1 MSVIR
6 KIEITNFRCLKSFE
20 WDPLPGINE
29 LIGPGDSGKS
39 TILDAIDY
47 CLGAR
52 RNLQLADTDFNCL
65 DVSQPINITITLGK
79 LNDALMSIEAY
90 GPYLRGFNA
99 ATGEIAEEP
108 DTSLETV
115 LTLQMVVAADRATV
129 DPDFRTRGSTGINPK
144 SGMAG
149 QIEDRAHA
157 ARCAF
162 GT

>member
-6 KIEITNFRCLKSFE
+6 KIGITNFRCLKSFE
-20 WDPLPGINE
+20 WDPLPGING

-79 LNDALMSIEAY
+79 LNDALMGIEAY

-108 DTSLETV
+108 EHLSKQCSPFRWW
-115 LTLQMVVAADRATV
+115 LQ
-129 DPDFRTRGSTGINPK
+129 PILSH
-144 SGMAG
+144 SGP
-149 QIEDRAHA
+149 
-157 ARCAF
+157 
-162 GT
+162 